1 MVRWYVCLSTH
12 WEGYWR
18 RIKWYSQHV
27 MWHHCHQLAHRPNN
41 CWFLSV
47 SRSSGTLC
55 DPLLVKFFIHL
66 ALCCASIN
74 LWLYQPM
81 LFSPLYFCISF
92 SYSLAKYHCHQD
104 QEILSSWL
112 MAQSIL
118 LEGWQWCQEL
128 WGSWKWWQELWGGW
142 QWLHTLWQGWQSSCS
157 SLAPSIMAELFPA
170 EESRIWT
177 VATEAL
183 PPITVSNSVK
193 NQIKCIGV
201 LFIWFA
207 FSSTFS

>member
-1 MVRWYVCLSTH
+1 MSEVHTNAMVRWHVCLSTH

-66 ALCCASIN
+66 ALCCVSIN

-112 MAQSIL
+112 MAQS
-118 LEGWQWCQEL
+118 
-128 WGSWKWWQELWGGW
+128 
-142 QWLHTLWQGWQSSCS
+142 T
-157 SLAPSIMAELFPA
+157 
-170 EESRIWT
+170 
-177 VATEAL
+177 L